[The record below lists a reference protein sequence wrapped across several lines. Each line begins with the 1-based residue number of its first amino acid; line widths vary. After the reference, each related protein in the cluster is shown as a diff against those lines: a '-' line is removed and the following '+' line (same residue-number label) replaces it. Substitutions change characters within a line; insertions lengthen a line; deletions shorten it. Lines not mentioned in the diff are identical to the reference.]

1 MWETWD
7 IKGHTLE
14 YNDEHHQY
22 ICDGLEVP
30 SVTQLLHRRFPKK
43 YAGIPGAVLDK
54 AARRGTMLHSAIE
67 TEERLLR
74 GEDIDIVMY
83 NEMLEE
89 MDEEM
94 RNYRFL
100 KKAYQFSVLQN
111 EVPVLVPFNG
121 NIVAAGRLDIFGSY
135 RDRGMLADIKRTSV
149 LDKDYLSYQL
159 TLYKLGWE
167 YCYDSQIDYLFCI
180 WLRED
185 KRQFKAIPECRNLAL
200 ELLEEIQEGI

>member
-14 YNDEHHQY
+14 YNDEHHLY

-43 YAGIPGAVLDK
+43 YAGIPRALLDK
-54 AARRGTMLHSAIE
+54 AAKRGTMLHSAIE
-67 TEERLLR
+67 VEERLLR
-74 GEDIDIVMY
+74 GESADVDVLSAALATMY
-83 NEMLEE
+83 EE
-89 MDEEM
+89 IQ
-94 RNYRFL
+94 NYRFL

-121 NIVAAGRLDIFGSY
+121 DIVAAGRLDIFGSY

-159 TLYKLGWE
+159 TLYKMGWE
-167 YCYDSQIDYLFCI
+167 HCYGGQIDYLFCI

-200 ELLEEIQEGI
+200 ELLGEIQEGI

>member
-1 MWETWD
+1 MWESWE

-14 YNDEHHQY
+14 YNDEHHLY
-22 ICDGLEVP
+22 VVDGLEVP

-43 YAGIPGAVLDK
+43 YAGIPRVLLDN
-54 AARRGTMLHSAIE
+54 AARKGTMLHSAIE
-67 TEERLLR
+67 VEERLLR
-74 GEDIDIVMY
+74 GESADVDVLGVALAKMY
-83 NEMLEE
+83 EE
-89 MDEEM
+89 I

-100 KKAYQFSVLQN
+100 KKAYQFQVLQN
-111 EVPVLVPFNG
+111 EVPVLVPYNG
-121 NIVAAGRLDIFGSY
+121 DIVAAGRLDIFGSY

-159 TLYKLGWE
+159 TLYKMGWE
-167 YCYDSQIDYLFCI
+167 HCYGSQIDYLFCI

-200 ELLEEIQEGI
+200 ELLGEI

>member
-14 YNDEHHQY
+14 YNDEHHLY

-43 YAGIPGAVLDK
+43 YAGIPRALLYK
-54 AARRGTMLHSAIE
+54 AAKRGTMLHSAIE
-67 TEERLLR
+67 VEERLLR
-74 GEDIDIVMY
+74 GESADVDVLSAALATMY
-83 NEMLEE
+83 EE
-89 MDEEM
+89 IQ
-94 RNYRFL
+94 NYRFL

-159 TLYKLGWE
+159 TLYKMGWE

-180 WLRED
+180 WLREG

-200 ELLEEIQEGI
+200 ELLEEI

>member
-7 IKGHTLE
+7 IKGYTLE
-14 YNDEHHQY
+14 YNDEHHLY

-43 YAGIPGAVLDK
+43 YAGIPRALLDK
-54 AARRGTMLHSAIE
+54 AAKRGTMLHSAIE
-67 TEERLLR
+67 VEERLLR
-74 GEDIDIVMY
+74 GESADVDVLSAALATMY
-83 NEMLEE
+83 EE
-89 MDEEM
+89 IQ
-94 RNYRFL
+94 NYRFL
-100 KKAYQFSVLQN
+100 KKAYQFSVSQN

-121 NIVAAGRLDIFGSY
+121 DIVAAGRLDIFGSY

-149 LDKDYLSYQL
+149 LDREYLSYQL
-159 TLYKLGWE
+159 TLYKMGWE
-167 YCYDSQIDYLFCI
+167 YCYGSQIDYLFCI

-200 ELLEEIQEGI
+200 ELLEEMQEGI

>member
-14 YNDEHHQY
+14 YNDEHHLY

-43 YAGIPGAVLDK
+43 YAGIPRALLYK
-54 AARRGTMLHSAIE
+54 AAKRGTMLHSAIE
-67 TEERLLR
+67 VEERLLR
-74 GEDIDIVMY
+74 GESADVDVLSAALATMY
-83 NEMLEE
+83 EE
-89 MDEEM
+89 IQ
-94 RNYRFL
+94 NYRFL
-100 KKAYQFSVLQN
+100 KKAYQFSVSQN

-159 TLYKLGWE
+159 TLYKMGWE

-180 WLRED
+180 WLREG

-200 ELLEEIQEGI
+200 ELLEEI

>member
-14 YNDEHHQY
+14 YNDEHHLY

-43 YAGIPGAVLDK
+43 YAGIPRALLDK
-54 AARRGTMLHSAIE
+54 AAKRGTMFHSAIE
-67 TEERLLR
+67 VEERLLR
-74 GEDIDIVMY
+74 GESADVDVLSAALATMY
-83 NEMLEE
+83 EE
-89 MDEEM
+89 IQ
-94 RNYRFL
+94 NYRFL
-100 KKAYQFSVLQN
+100 KKAYQFSVSQN

-159 TLYKLGWE
+159 TLYKMGWE
-167 YCYDSQIDYLFCI
+167 YCYDGQIDYLFCI
-180 WLRED
+180 WLREN

-200 ELLEEIQEGI
+200 ELLEEI